1 MIAASFDPL
10 ARLQQWLFEAWV
22 QPLLFSAGW
31 MHYEEQAYDA
41 LEWLPVGVL
50 EVLLVALVLGT
61 LQRRW
66 PVEPVADRA
75 AVRTDIAY
83 TLLHRLGL
91 FPLLA
96 FVVLAPAFDALEA
109 RLRWLGVSRLSVEQ
123 WLPDALDS
131 PVLVFVAY
139 LVALDAIDYL
149 IHRGQH
155 RWRWWWALHA
165 VHHSQ
170 RQMTMW
176 SDSRNH
182 LLDDLIRD
190 ALLAGVAIAIGVPPA
205 QFVLLVVVARLLQN
219 LQHANLRLG
228 FGRFGE
234 RMLVSPSFHRR
245 HHAIGA
251 GHEGAAHGCNFGVL
265 FPWWDMLAG
274 TADFTPGVEPT
285 GIRDQLDG
293 RDYGRGFWS
302 QQWRALLRLAGRA

>member
-1 MIAASFDPL
+1 
-10 ARLQQWLFEAWV
+10 
-22 QPLLFSAGW
+22 
-31 MHYEEQAYDA
+31 
-41 LEWLPVGVL
+41 
-50 EVLLVALVLGT
+50 
-61 LQRRW
+61 
-66 PVEPVADRA
+66 
-75 AVRTDIAY
+75 
-83 TLLHRLGL
+83 
-91 FPLLA
+91 
-96 FVVLAPAFDALEA
+96 
-109 RLRWLGVSRLSVEQ
+109 
-123 WLPDALDS
+123 
-131 PVLVFVAY
+131 
-139 LVALDAIDYL
+139 
-149 IHRGQH
+149 
-155 RWRWWWALHA
+155 

-182 LLDDLIRD
+182 LIDDLIRD

-219 LQHANLRLG
+219 LQHANLRLR
-228 FGRFGE
+228 FGRLGE

-245 HHAIGA
+245 HHAIGV